1 MKEETVCDK
10 NDDKRK
16 GEVSMKRM
24 LSFTLGAA
32 MVLSLAACGGKGGN
46 PASETKAQ
54 GAGTDTAGAVSADSG
69 LETEITSTDPVTI
82 RLAYD
87 VAESHPS
94 HKAFVEKFQNA
105 LQNASNGNIT
115 VELYPNSQLGSL
127 AENMEAMRIGD
138 LEMAALNDS
147 IVAGI
152 VPEYNLVGLPFLW
165 TSLDA
170 AHEAMDGDFGQALDK
185 KLEEQAGITTLAW
198 GDVGFRNLTNS
209 KHSVTS
215 PDDLKG
221 LKIRTMT
228 NNLHVEYFTALGA
241 IPTPMSFSEL
251 FTALQQKTVDGQENP
266 TALIYNNA
274 LYEAQ
279 KYMSVSEHV
288 FTAVALNIA
297 SDFYNSLPEDYQ
309 AAIKEAA
316 ENTMEYQ
323 RELITEENESL
334 LSEIEAAGKAAHSR
348 RQKLEVCGQD
358 VMGMSITELEH
369 IRGGLVSMIFQD
381 PMTSLNPVFTVGQ
394 QIAESLERHEHLN
407 KNDAWKKAEDMLELV
422 GIPRERAIEY
432 PHQFSGGMK
441 QRVIIAIAL
450 ACSPQLLIADEPTTA
465 LDVTI
470 QAQILQL
477 MRELKQ
483 KKDTSMIMITHDL
496 GIVAE
501 TCDRVAVM
509 YAGKIIEEGN
519 LEEVFNHTLHP
530 YTEGLFNSL
539 PNIKNRRSKLEPI
552 RGLMPDPTNLPR
564 GCAFAPRCNY
574 ATDACRERRPELVS
588 FGGTHK
594 AACLAYENPDFHI
607 ERGKKNG

>member
-1 MKEETVCDK
+1 MEQNAQKEREKILEIKNLCMEFPAGKKKTVKALNNVTFDIY
-10 NDDKRK
+10 K
-16 GEVSMKRM
+16 GENFGLVGESGCGKT
-24 LSFTLGAA
+24 TLGRT
-32 MVLSLAACGGKGGN
+32 L
-46 PASETKAQ
+46 
-54 GAGTDTAGAVSADSG
+54 
-69 LETEITSTDPVTI
+69 I
-82 RLAYD
+82 RLYNPTSG
-87 VAESHPS
+87 EILFNGKNISGKLS
-94 HKAFVEKFQNA
+94 KADRDYV
-105 LQNASNGNIT
+105 T
-115 VELYPNSQLGSL
+115 
-127 AENMEAMRIGD
+127 
-138 LEMAALNDS
+138 
-147 IVAGI
+147 
-152 VPEYNLVGLPFLW
+152 
-165 TSLDA
+165 
-170 AHEAMDGDFGQALDK
+170 
-185 KLEEQAGITTLAW
+185 
-198 GDVGFRNLTNS
+198 RNL
-209 KHSVTS
+209 
-215 PDDLKG
+215 
-221 LKIRTMT
+221 
-228 NNLHVEYFTALGA
+228 
-241 IPTPMSFSEL
+241 
-251 FTALQQKTVDGQENP
+251 
-266 TALIYNNA
+266 
-274 LYEAQ
+274 
-279 KYMSVSEHV
+279 
-288 FTAVALNIA
+288 
-297 SDFYNSLPEDYQ
+297 
-309 AAIKEAA
+309 
-316 ENTMEYQ
+316 
-323 RELITEENESL
+323 
-334 LSEIEAAGKAAHSR
+334 
-348 RQKLEVCGQD
+348 
-358 VMGMSITELEH
+358 
-369 IRGGLVSMIFQD
+369 SMIFQD

-519 LEEVFNHTLHP
+519 LDEVFNHTLHP